1 MNYLGVDY
9 GRKRVGLSFA
19 EGELGIAVPLPAIV
33 NQQAGSIFEK
43 IGQLAK
49 ERRIGELVIGYPL
62 HMDGRKGKRTDEVDE
77 FIRGLEKRL
86 NLKVHRVD
94 ERLSTSKVE
103 SDFKAMGRKVSKKSG
118 EIDSSAATL
127 ILQDFLEQNQL
138 TQDFPELGFDD
149 E

>member
-19 EGELGIAVPLPAIV
+19 EGELGIAVPLPPIV
-33 NQQAGSIFEK
+33 NQQAGSVFEK
-43 IGQLAK
+43 IGQLAQ
-49 ERRIGELVIGYPL
+49 ERRVEELVIGYPL
-62 HMDGRKGKRTDEVDE
+62 HMDGRQGKRTDEVDE

-94 ERLSTSKVE
+94 ERLSTSRVE
-103 SDFKAMGRKVSKKSG
+103 SDFKAMGKKISKKSG

-138 TQDFPELGFDD
+138 TQNFPELEFDD

>member
-33 NQQAGSIFEK
+33 NQQAGSVFEK

-62 HMDGRKGKRTDEVDE
+62 HMDGSKGKRTDEVDE

>member
-33 NQQAGSIFEK
+33 NQQAGSVFEK
-43 IGQLAK
+43 IGQLAR
-49 ERRIGELVIGYPL
+49 ERRIGEIVIGYPL

-94 ERLSTSKVE
+94 ERLSTSRVE

-138 TQDFPELGFDD
+138 TQDFPELEFDD

>member
-33 NQQAGSIFEK
+33 NQQAGSIFEE

-62 HMDGRKGKRTDEVDE
+62 HMDGSKGKRTDEVDE